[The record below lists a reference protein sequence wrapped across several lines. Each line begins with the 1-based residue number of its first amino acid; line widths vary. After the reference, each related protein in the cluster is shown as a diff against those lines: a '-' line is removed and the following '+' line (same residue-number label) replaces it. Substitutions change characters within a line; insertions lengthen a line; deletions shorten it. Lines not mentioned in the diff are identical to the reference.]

1 MRIVH
6 ASDGSP
12 DRFAP
17 PARRAL
23 RGTVR
28 ALCAGFTTWRRL
40 ARERRELAA
49 IDLRTRRDLCLT
61 QADMMRHLEAPA
73 WPQVAAAAR
82 AGWRSA

>member
-1 MRIVH
+1 MSIVH
-6 ASDGSP
+6 ASDALR
-12 DRFAP
+12 DRLAP
-17 PARRAL
+17 TARRAL

-28 ALCAGFTTWRRL
+28 AVRAGFTTWRRL

-61 QADMMRHLEAPA
+61 QADMMRYLEAPA

>member
-1 MRIVH
+1 MSFVH
-6 ASDGSP
+6 ASDTLRH
-12 DRFAP
+12 RFAP
-17 PARRAL
+17 TARRAL

-28 ALCAGFTTWRRL
+28 AVCAGFRTWRRL

-73 WPQVAAAAR
+73 WAQVAAAAR
-82 AGWRSA
+82 AEWRSA